1 MKPQRPLS
9 LFIRKFLPLSRR
21 AIVLFFKGRSKSS
34 YELFHAKKTSG
45 KLIDTTVNLKVNNGL
60 ILQVNGH
67 SLPIYSDDQTITLR
81 VPNSSPQLEI
91 KLRGLFGSVS
101 RTIDV
106 QESVVQLNSPRVKF
120 ASPDSGT
127 RIHERNAKIQVPDVN
142 LKRTQLNLKSRFSLH
157 QINNSF
163 IIKQLEPNSIKNLS
177 ITDVSKELETTLTTN
192 QIHYEK

>member
-9 LFIRKFLPLSRR
+9 LFIRKFLPLTRR
-21 AIVLFFKGRSKSS
+21 AIFLFFNGRSKPSF
-34 YELFHAKKTSG
+34 ELFHVKNTSG

-81 VPNSSPQLEI
+81 VPNSSSKLEI
-91 KLRGLFGSVS
+91 KLRGLFGSLIRVV
-101 RTIDV
+101 DV
-106 QESVVQLNSPRVKF
+106 QESAIQLNTPPVILSNL
-120 ASPDSGT
+120 DSEI
-127 RIHERNAKIQVPDVN
+127 RIRDRNARIRARDVSV
-142 LKRTQLNLKSRFSLH
+142 KGTQLNLKSDFSLY

-163 IIKQLEPNSIKNLS
+163 RIKQLQPKAINNLS
-177 ITDVSKELETTLTTN
+177 ITDVSAELEATLTTN